1 MEHPVRAH
9 SPSHAIAREAFE
21 QVDADVI
28 EALGRLSARRATIYR
43 TEQPRTW
50 ELVAKYE
57 EFLAM
62 VLGVV
67 DFIEA

>member
-1 MEHPVRAH
+1 MENLSREH
-9 SPSHAIAREAFE
+9 SPSHATPREAYE

-28 EALGRLSARRATIYR
+28 AALDRLSARRATIYR

-50 ELVAKYE
+50 ELVAKHE
-57 EFLAM
+57 ELLAM
-62 VLGVV
+62 LLDVV